1 MTNYLVGADW
11 KIPNWLI
18 WLIKSTFLGKS
29 EATISL
35 GIKSVLFS
43 WTWTPIPVIFLFNT
57 VTTQQILDKAC
68 HAPLGMQVSGVL
80 ASLLLCGDTWV
91 ACGGVCICRVKSC
104 HASMLTSPG
113 CSTAFH
119 TSYHLILTSW
129 AQFLCYQSHPA
140 TLLSRVRHFIP
151 ASSELWSVTL

>member
-104 HASMLTSPG
+104 HAQHAYFTRLFNCLSHFLSPD
-113 CSTAFH
+113 
-119 TSYHLILTSW
+119 SY
-129 AQFLCYQSHPA
+129 FLGTISLLPESSCYPII
-140 TLLSRVRHFIP
+140 TG
-151 ASSELWSVTL
+151 